1 MEKKILTQVEYDAEM
16 KRLNDEMYNETHTL
30 REKLQE
36 INKKNTAIKTA
47 ICQLKMEQLQYSNE
61 YHQISDEIHTIKQ
74 KYNDLKHEVYLMRP
88 CNTEN

>member
-1 MEKKILTQVEYDAEM
+1 MEKKLTQVEYDAEM
-16 KRLNDEMYNETHTL
+16 KRLNDEMYNETHAL
-30 REKLQE
+30 HEKLQE
-36 INKKNTAIKTA
+36 INKKNVAVKTA

-74 KYNDLKHEVYLMRP
+74 KYNDLKHEVYLQRP

>member
-1 MEKKILTQVEYDAEM
+1 MTQIEFDNEM
-16 KRLNDEMYNETHTL
+16 KRLNDEMYNETHAL

-61 YHQISDEIHTIKQ
+61 YHAISDQIHTIKQ
-74 KYNDLKHEVYLMRP
+74 KYNDLKHEVYLQRP